1 MISTW
6 WVRSI
11 LCGVAALA
19 GLPLLV
25 SDAAAQAPPVAA
37 AQSCPLQENAL
48 DERFHLAFGDSQL
61 ADELRALVGKV
72 SDREATACWKLAEL
86 QSRDKYKPL
95 TDQPATPERFWLS
108 DKDVAESSQDG
119 PTLHRKLLEACLP
132 VLERCSIA
140 LPKAAPSA
148 TDLHPGMVKQLRDAC
163 EVTAHAKLDGCR
175 ALRRTGSWI
184 RPSELAPQRRLY
196 LGLGLTGVGLG
207 IASFTL
213 GVVQLAMPLRA
224 DYGTQSCVQH
234 GLYHPCGP
242 DQLGLGLPLLVGGAG
257 LISLGGVAVHRS
269 RQLAGDV
276 R

>member
-108 DKDVAESSQDG
+108 DADVAESSQDG

-163 EVTAHAKLDGCR
+163 ALDAHAKLDGCR